1 MQKSPIRSLVLA
13 AALSAAPVFAQAPQ
27 TALQGGFVDGA
38 DVMLFANAQQINAS
52 AFSKAMKAQQLP
64 EIAEQQKIAQE
75 KFTAATGLGEND
87 LIAMVMS
94 MDIDGINLEEPDPAQ
109 MEKIPAVL
117 AVQLAKSVT
126 LEQVAA
132 GIKVMLEEQ
141 AGELNITPATID
153 GLNLLVIKPA
163 DAADAEGGP
172 SQAFCGLSADGKTVL
187 MALNSASIQAGV
199 GRIAS
204 AKVSPA
210 TADMALAMKTMGNKP
225 MRMAVVFPAKV
236 REMIAQGI
244 QEGAA
249 AGGMG
254 AMMMPFATTRS
265 LLVSADVKNTFYLS
279 LQLDLGNPENA
290 QQAAN
295 MMQGMIPMMMMGMGQ
310 QLGPKAMEISQ
321 KLKIAAEGGVAGLSI
336 SLTAE
341 DLKPDPNAAPG
352 MMMPMQDME

>member
-1 MQKSPIRSLVLA
+1 
-13 AALSAAPVFAQAPQ
+13 
-27 TALQGGFVDGA
+27 
-38 DVMLFANAQQINAS
+38 
-52 AFSKAMKAQQLP
+52 
-64 EIAEQQKIAQE
+64 
-75 KFTAATGLGEND
+75 
-87 LIAMVMS
+87 
-94 MDIDGINLEEPDPAQ
+94 
-109 MEKIPAVL
+109 
-117 AVQLAKSVT
+117 
-126 LEQVAA
+126 
-132 GIKVMLEEQ
+132 
-141 AGELNITPATID
+141 
-153 GLNLLVIKPA
+153 
-163 DAADAEGGP
+163 
-172 SQAFCGLSADGKTVL
+172 
-187 MALNSASIQAGV
+187 
-199 GRIAS
+199 
-204 AKVSPA
+204 
-210 TADMALAMKTMGNKP
+210 MALAMKTMGNKP
-225 MRMAVVFPAKV
+225 MRMAVVFPAKI

-265 LLVSADVKNTFYLS
+265 LLVSADVKNTFDLS

-295 MMQGMIPMMMMGMGQ
+295 MMQGMIPMMMMGMGE